1 MNQPKKQRA
10 FENWQV
16 YLLFDSS
23 QCAQLYVCKHR
34 SKKRFTISADRR
46 RLNKMKVQ
54 DLNEAQGFATEVLIE
69 FRQILK
75 WKFFTSFACF
85 YLAYLMANFT
95 LGCYLLCGV
104 GLALL
109 IANYNSL
116 LVSLILFKSSLDF
129 HLFKLMWNDYS
140 I

>member
-1 MNQPKKQRA
+1 
-10 FENWQV
+10 
-16 YLLFDSS
+16 
-23 QCAQLYVCKHR
+23 
-34 SKKRFTISADRR
+34 
-46 RLNKMKVQ
+46 MKIQ

-85 YLAYLMANFT
+85 YVAYLMANFT

-116 LVSLILFKSSLDF
+116 LVFKSALEF
-129 HLFKLMWNDYS
+129 HLLKLMWNDYS